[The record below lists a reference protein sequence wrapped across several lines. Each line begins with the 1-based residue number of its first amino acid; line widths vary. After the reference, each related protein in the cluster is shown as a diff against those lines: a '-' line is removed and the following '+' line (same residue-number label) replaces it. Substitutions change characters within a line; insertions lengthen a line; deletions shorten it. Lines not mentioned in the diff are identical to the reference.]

1 MERQQKIEP
10 LERTALLGIAV
21 DAIVLATLAILA
33 VLAGE
38 GMVLVAATAVLSFAA
53 GAVATELSDRFGGMP
68 RLGGKAEP
76 GELVDVSN
84 PWIAA
89 FPWLTIPG
97 AGLLVLI
104 TGSYAVG
111 VALPALLLGSQL
123 VPLMRR

>member
-1 MERQQKIEP
+1 MDRQQKIEP
-10 LERTALLGIAV
+10 FERTALLGIAV
-21 DAIVLATLAILA
+21 DAVVLVTLA

-38 GMVLVAATAVLSFAA
+38 GAGLVTATAALCFAG
-53 GAVATELSDRFGGMP
+53 GAVATELSDRYDGVP
-68 RLGGKAEP
+68 SISGKAVL

-84 PWIAA
+84 PWVAA

-104 TGSYAVG
+104 TGVYAVG
-111 VALPALLLGSQL
+111 VALPSIFLGSQL